1 MINLSKNIC
10 SAAILIQSVTLI
22 GCASITGNTSQN
34 VSVQTK
40 EPIGDEVRGASC
52 ELTNSKGKWF
62 VVTPGT
68 VGINRS
74 NDNMLVLCRKDG
86 YEPGRGTFVSDTKA
100 MMFGNI
106 IFGGAIGAVVDHSS
120 GAAYEYPSLFQIMMT
135 RSIIERQSTTSIQP
149 SLSSSPQPS
158 TTRATMADLE
168 KKLAELKDLFDRNL
182 ISRDVYIE
190 RQQKLLQQ

>member
-1 MINLSKNIC
+1 MPNLNKNIC
-10 SAAILIQSVTLI
+10 SAAILLQSIALI
-22 GCASITGNTSQN
+22 GCASITGTTSQN

-86 YEPGRGTFVSDTKA
+86 YETGRGTFVSDTKG

-106 IFGGAIGAVVDHSS
+106 IFGGAVGAVIDHSS

-135 RSIIERQSTTSIQP
+135 RSVTEKQSLTGVQP
-149 SLSSSPQPS
+149 NSSGLPQPS
-158 TTRATMADLE
+158 TQRATTDDLE

-182 ISRDVYIE
+182 ISRDIYIE
-190 RQQKLLQQ
+190 RQRKLLQQ